1 MKILVSM
8 FISVTVL
15 YFYGQYDMHLIISYY
30 FMVVTIT
37 VCGIVCMRKYA
48 VLVCVKTAQD
58 R

>member
-1 MKILVSM
+1 M

-37 VCGIVCMRKYA
+37 VCGIVCVRKYA